1 MLPVDQRWA
10 PMLGRAPSQAEGG
23 SLVCS
28 AGCAQG
34 NSEKAQLLSPSSAA
48 AVGLWSDFRLLDLVG
63 ISQRL
68 CELRIL

>member
-10 PMLGRAPSQAEGG
+10 PMLGRAPNQAEGG
-23 SLVCS
+23 SLVGS

-34 NSEKAQLLSPSSAA
+34 NSEKAPFCLQAQLLLGTGVISIFLIWLASAS
-48 AVGLWSDFRLLDLVG
+48 VFG
-63 ISQRL
+63 